1 MGKIEIYH
9 VKFYALVGIVA
20 ISYFLGFI
28 LGFAFC
34 ASSTK
39 SYADPIPAVMNTQNM
54 QSNVNTQTI
63 YFEGQKYIVFTSGSS
78 SMAVI
83 KK

>member
-1 MGKIEIYH
+1 MKRIR
-9 VKFYALVGIVA
+9 FYA
-20 ISYFLGFI
+20 FI
-28 LGFAFC
+28 GMLTIAYLIGCIMGFAFC

-39 SYADPIPAVMNTQNM
+39 SYADPIPAVMNTQNT

-63 YFEGQKYIVFTSGSS
+63 YVEGQKYIVFTSGCS
-78 SMAVI
+78 SMTVI

>member
-1 MGKIEIYH
+1 M
-9 VKFYALVGIVA
+9 
-20 ISYFLGFI
+20 
-28 LGFAFC
+28 GFAFC

-39 SYADPIPAVMNTQNM
+39 SYADPIPAVMNTQNT

-63 YFEGQKYIVFTSGSS
+63 YVEGQKYIVFTSGCS
-78 SMAVI
+78 SMTVI

>member
-1 MGKIEIYH
+1 MEKIEIYH
-9 VKFYALVGIVA
+9 VKFYALIGIIA
-20 ISYFLGFI
+20 LGYLLGLI
-28 LGFAFC
+28 MGFALC

-39 SYADPIPAVMNTQNM
+39 SYADPIPDIMNTQNM
-54 QSNVNTQTI
+54 QSNVNTQTV
-63 YFEGQKYIVFTSGSS
+63 YVEGQKYIVFTSGSS

>member
-9 VKFYALVGIVA
+9 VKFYALVGVIVLG
-20 ISYFLGFI
+20 YFLGLI
-28 LGFAFC
+28 MGFELC

-39 SYADPIPAVMNTQNM
+39 SYAKPVPVVMDVQNT

-63 YFEGQKYIVFTSGSS
+63 YVEGQKYIVFTSGSS
-78 SMAVI
+78 SMTVI

>member
-9 VKFYALVGIVA
+9 VKFYALVGIIA

-39 SYADPIPAVMNTQNM
+39 ANAKPIPDVMNTQNT
-54 QSNVNTQTI
+54 QSNVNTQTV
-63 YFEGQKYIVFTSGSS
+63 YVDGQRYIVFTSGYS

>member
-1 MGKIEIYH
+1 MRKIEIYH
-9 VKFYALVGIVA
+9 VKFYAVVGIIA

-28 LGFAFC
+28 LGFGVC

-39 SYADPIPAVMNTQNM
+39 SYAKSIPNIMNTQNM
-54 QSNVNTQTI
+54 QSNVNAQTI

>member
-1 MGKIEIYH
+1 MG
-9 VKFYALVGIVA
+9 
-20 ISYFLGFI
+20 YFLGFI

-39 SYADPIPAVMNTQNM
+39 SYAEPVPAVMNTQNT

-63 YFEGQKYIVFTSGSS
+63 FPNEITNDTTLYAQWVKHGWTF
-78 SMAVI
+78 
-83 KK
+83 

>member
-9 VKFYALVGIVA
+9 VKFYALVGVVA
-20 ISYFLGFI
+20 LGYFLGLI
-28 LGFAFC
+28 MGFALC

-39 SYADPIPAVMNTQNM
+39 SYAEPVPDVMNTQNI

-63 YFEGQKYIVFTSGSS
+63 YVEGQKYIVFTSGSS